1 MSRPFSA
8 VEARGLLK
16 KYKELLRK
24 LDEAAIVE
32 ENNILQ
38 VKNAAESVAEQE
50 TYNLLRS
57 IPIEELNREKKGYRV
72 KLLRDYG
79 YETLADFLYAP
90 KSSVMAIGGIGSNS
104 VHSMLETANEIA
116 EITRQSVKI
125 KLSSDDKTPESSAL
139 LTAILQYQRFHAVAD
154 ECRKLLT
161 EYRSTAE
168 EAMESLK
175 PASWAIKWLFA
186 SKVKKQKAIESYG
199 VLNELIN
206 SDFGLKAEACTEDL
220 DNTGYINITRD
231 EAWESFA
238 SNPVRFFNDLEKIDP
253 GVLGNDDSVYGLP
266 EDIAAAIQEEE
277 FLSEGLLC
285 ELRRYQEWGVKY
297 ALHQRRI
304 LLGDEMGLGKTVQ
317 AIAVMV
323 SLRNAGA
330 THFVVVCP
338 ASVLENWCREV
349 RKMSTLNVT
358 KVHGARRTE
367 ALYEWMKIGGVAVT
381 TYETTSHFLLPEDF
395 TFKIMV
401 VDEAHYIK
409 NPAAKRTRNVM
420 RLGGHAERLMFM
432 TGTALENNVDE
443 MITLIGMLK
452 PSVAERVKNMKFM
465 ASAPQFREAISSVY
479 YRRKREDVLTEL
491 PELTESEEW
500 CEMTPNEEIAYENA
514 VLSRNFSK
522 ARRVSWNADRIQ
534 DSSKA
539 TRLSELVEEAA
550 AEGRKVIVYSFF
562 LETIRRVSTM
572 LGEKCMEPIYG
583 AVAPQRRQEIIDEF
597 DKAPAGSVLVAQIQS
612 GGTGLNIQ
620 SASVVIMCEPQF
632 KPSIENQAISR
643 AYRMG
648 QTRNV
653 LVYRLLCENTVDE
666 RIMNILNR
674 KQRIFDAFADE
685 SVAAMAEKEGAVNEK
700 MFGDVMDEEYR
711 RISAKRRGTKQ
722 SNSEFQSGIT
732 QLQ

>member
-1 MSRPFSA
+1 
-8 VEARGLLK
+8 
-16 KYKELLRK
+16 
-24 LDEAAIVE
+24 
-32 ENNILQ
+32 
-38 VKNAAESVAEQE
+38 
-50 TYNLLRS
+50 
-57 IPIEELNREKKGYRV
+57 
-72 KLLRDYG
+72 
-79 YETLADFLYAP
+79 
-90 KSSVMAIGGIGSNS
+90 
-104 VHSMLETANEIA
+104 
-116 EITRQSVKI
+116 
-125 KLSSDDKTPESSAL
+125 
-139 LTAILQYQRFHAVAD
+139 
-154 ECRKLLT
+154 
-161 EYRSTAE
+161 
-168 EAMESLK
+168 
-175 PASWAIKWLFA
+175 
-186 SKVKKQKAIESYG
+186 
-199 VLNELIN
+199 
-206 SDFGLKAEACTEDL
+206 
-220 DNTGYINITRD
+220 
-231 EAWESFA
+231 
-238 SNPVRFFNDLEKIDP
+238 
-253 GVLGNDDSVYGLP
+253 
-266 EDIAAAIQEEE
+266 
-277 FLSEGLLC
+277 
-285 ELRRYQEWGVKY
+285 
-297 ALHQRRI
+297 
-304 LLGDEMGLGKTVQ
+304 
-317 AIAVMV
+317 
-323 SLRNAGA
+323 
-330 THFVVVCP
+330 
-338 ASVLENWCREV
+338 
-349 RKMSTLNVT
+349 
-358 KVHGARRTE
+358 
-367 ALYEWMKIGGVAVT
+367 
-381 TYETTSHFLLPEDF
+381 
-395 TFKIMV
+395 
-401 VDEAHYIK
+401 
-409 NPAAKRTRNVM
+409 M

-711 RISAKRRGTKQ
+711 RISAKRGGTKQ